1 MQRLNTTTSE
11 VRSATREA
19 QQATDSFRAARE
31 AMEQLAKRTATRMQA
46 VKKRFVAADGRVT
59 EELTVALRELGCLLD
74 TTSREQTPREVL
86 VQVLTG
92 ARTALDEILRE
103 VQP

>member
-19 QQATDSFRAARE
+19 QQATDSFRVARE
-31 AMEQLAKRTATRMQA
+31 ALEQLAQRTAARMQA
-46 VKKRFVAADGRVT
+46 VKKRFVAADGRAT

-74 TTSREQTPREVL
+74 TASREETSRAAL

-92 ARTALDEILRE
+92 ARTALDEILRK